1 MTQQHPS
8 DETLA
13 AYALDA
19 LARDEAAFLARHL
32 VECAHC
38 QHEVDSLRE
47 AVSAMALAVPQVAPP
62 ASLRA
67 RVLAQATSAPQE
79 AVTSAAPVPA
89 TASRVMSSVSP
100 AARSSAGERM
110 APRSRSMLPWLAAAA
125 CATVAIG
132 LGAAWQGAR
141 SEQQTLLAAVARADS
156 LLANQQ
162 LALAARDSLLLQVLG
177 PEVETTTLA
186 ATGSAPTMRLF
197 FDRTRGVMVVSARR
211 LPPAPD
217 GRTYQLW
224 GIGTDGRPVGLGLFN
239 TGADGAAIV
248 SLQVAAD
255 ARFTISAVTDEPAG
269 GSPQPTSTPFLVGSW
284 RESSE

>member
-8 DETLA
+8 DEALA

-32 VECAHC
+32 AECPRC
-38 QHEVDSLRE
+38 RQEVDALRE
-47 AVSAMALAVPQVAPP
+47 AVSAVALSVPQVAPP

-67 RVLAQATSAPQE
+67 RVLAQATATPRASDAAAT
-79 AVTSAAPVPA
+79 AVPVPPPA
-89 TASRVMSSVSP
+89 VAPPDTRPPRPMSEERGASRP
-100 AARSSAGERM
+100 N
-110 APRSRSMLPWLAAAA
+110 PMLPWLAAAA
-125 CATVAIG
+125 CATIAIG

-156 LLANQQ
+156 LLADQQ
-162 LALAARDSLLLQVLG
+162 IVIAARDSLLLQVLG

-239 TGADGAAIV
+239 TGADGAVIV
-248 SLQVAAD
+248 SLPVEAD

-284 RESSE
+284 SESSE